1 MDSTVQSNKTKLG
14 ILKSVFLLAII
25 LLIGSTT
32 FGQSKITATD
42 TVCAGS
48 QDVVYGI
55 LNPLSTSSYKW
66 TLSGGGVLDTSL
78 VAGASDSIV
87 QVDWGTVTGTFN
99 LTVVE
104 TTITGCIGDTVSLDI
119 VISPLPTMTLVN
131 DSVCIN
137 DIAVLEAE
145 FTGTAPWIFE
155 YTDGTTI
162 WTDTATTTPW
172 NITMPAGYAT
182 TQTITVNSLQ
192 DAVGCD
198 ADVTLLPNAQIYVYP
213 KPATGAIFH
222 Y

>member
-87 QVDWGTVTGTFN
+87 QVDWGT
-99 LTVVE
+99 
-104 TTITGCIGDTVSLDI
+104 
-119 VISPLPTMTLVN
+119 
-131 DSVCIN
+131 
-137 DIAVLEAE
+137 
-145 FTGTAPWIFE
+145 
-155 YTDGTTI
+155 
-162 WTDTATTTPW
+162 
-172 NITMPAGYAT
+172 
-182 TQTITVNSLQ
+182 
-192 DAVGCD
+192 
-198 ADVTLLPNAQIYVYP
+198 
-213 KPATGAIFH
+213 
-222 Y
+222 